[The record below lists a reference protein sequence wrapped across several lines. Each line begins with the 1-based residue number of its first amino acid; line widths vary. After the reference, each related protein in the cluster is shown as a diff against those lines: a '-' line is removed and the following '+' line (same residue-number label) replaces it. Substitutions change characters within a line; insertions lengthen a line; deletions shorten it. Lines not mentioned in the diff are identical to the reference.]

1 MITFD
6 NSKIRRQDRLL
17 TAEEA
22 YTLLKEGEYGVLSMI
37 TPEGTPYGVPVNYVW
52 DGDGAIYIHCASDGR
67 KLNCI
72 RHNPCVS
79 FCVGGHTCV
88 PPDKFTT
95 AYKSIVLACRAE
107 TGLDEDERW
116 RALRMIIQKYS
127 PQFAGIGE
135 KYAAASFHRTEVI
148 KLVVDSMSGKA
159 KRVHKA

>member
-22 YTLLKEGEYGVLSMI
+22 YTLLKEGEYGVLSMC
-37 TPEGTPYGVPVNYVW
+37 TPGLP
-52 DGDGAIYIHCASDGR
+52 I
-67 KLNCI
+67 
-72 RHNPCVS
+72 CV
-79 FCVGGHTCV
+79 V
-88 PPDKFTT
+88 PDKFTT

>member
-22 YTLLKEGEYGVLSMI
+22 YTLLNEGEY
-37 TPEGTPYGVPVNYVW
+37 
-52 DGDGAIYIHCASDGR
+52 GDGAIYIHCASDGR

-88 PPDKFTT
+88 VPDKFTT